1 MKRIVVLVLLA
12 AVLLTSCSFFADSKA
27 VVWDFPVEATVVNEY
42 SINCYF
48 DEVEKLLKGYECL
61 TYYNNG
67 ETILEDIYMHL
78 YPNAFE
84 NPDTVPFEPM
94 ELLQAYPL
102 GFDTGFINIDSV
114 RIEGREGDWEYR
126 DGGRQVLRVKLPKPL
141 GPGDFVVLDIS
152 FTVKFPRCHGRFGY
166 GENTVK
172 AANWYPVA
180 AVFDQNGWN
189 LDPYY
194 AVGDPFYSDVSDYL
208 VKLVLPKHY
217 TVAATGEI
225 IKDKKFDKD
234 NREWTIR
241 AERVRDFA
249 WVASDSFGVGSKKV
263 GGTTVKSYYFD
274 RAAGRKALEVA
285 ADALEV
291 FNECFGRYPYKT
303 YSVVAADFFV
313 GGMEYPNLVLISK
326 ELYNNERLF
335 SLEYIT
341 AHETAHQWW
350 YGVVGSNQ
358 AREAWLDEGLAEYS
372 TILYYEKKYGPDTAD
387 GLLENMVKRRYDG
400 DIRTN
405 ETGDVKISGQLEE
418 YSDSEQ
424 YHALV
429 YCGGAMILHNI
440 RKIMGDEDFF
450 KAMQVYYRNF
460 AFGNA
465 TTDDFIGVVDSI
477 SSVDLDDRIRE
488 WLELGV

>member
-1 MKRIVVLVLLA
+1 
-12 AVLLTSCSFFADSKA
+12 
-27 VVWDFPVEATVVNEY
+27 
-42 SINCYF
+42 
-48 DEVEKLLKGYECL
+48 
-61 TYYNNG
+61 
-67 ETILEDIYMHL
+67 
-78 YPNAFE
+78 
-84 NPDTVPFEPM
+84 
-94 ELLQAYPL
+94 
-102 GFDTGFINIDSV
+102 
-114 RIEGREGDWEYR
+114 
-126 DGGRQVLRVKLPKPL
+126 
-141 GPGDFVVLDIS
+141 
-152 FTVKFPRCHGRFGY
+152 
-166 GENTVK
+166 
-172 AANWYPVA
+172 
-180 AVFDQNGWN
+180 
-189 LDPYY
+189 
-194 AVGDPFYSDVSDYL
+194 
-208 VKLVLPKHY
+208 
-217 TVAATGEI
+217 
-225 IKDKKFDKD
+225 
-234 NREWTIR
+234 
-241 AERVRDFA
+241 
-249 WVASDSFGVGSKKV
+249 
-263 GGTTVKSYYFD
+263 
-274 RAAGRKALEVA
+274 
-285 ADALEV
+285 
-291 FNECFGRYPYKT
+291 
-303 YSVVAADFFV
+303 
-313 GGMEYPNLVLISK
+313 
-326 ELYNNERLF
+326 LF

-400 DIRTN
+400 DIRAN